1 MRALL
6 HRAMAMAVVLVAAT
20 VPALS
25 QGVGSVSGRVT
36 DEQGGPLS
44 GVTITLMSPGVLG
57 TMQATTGEEGRFLI
71 PGVPGIHPL
80 SIRAATPGRV
90 AVEYVGHTARR
101 DGVLQVNFVLR
112 PPGEH
117 DILVLVEGGVPYHE
131 IALEGARSTMPGR
144 VSTMVILDDSATT
157 TRLLRV
163 ALERRPNAVL
173 AIGEGAAR
181 MARRHIKDTPIVYA
195 MVPDPEDAGLVSAN
209 MCGVPLNGGFA
220 SQLAHLRHVAPDARR
235 IGTIHRAGRMDDC
248 LRDLRRAADEAGLE
262 LTAADVH
269 PGDTKGLERALAA
282 LEAEPLDAFLVLM
295 EPGLLDADGFE
306 HLAAF
311 AERRRVVLGV
321 PDPALVTDES
331 TFAFAPG
338 FREMGAFA
346 GTLVR
351 RILEGRA
358 EPSDIGT
365 VFPDRATLAAARV
378 ERQDPRELLA
388 GGDAPVERALHKP

>member
-6 HRAMAMAVVLVAAT
+6 HRAMALAVVLVAAT
-20 VPALS
+20 VPAIS

-36 DEQGGPLS
+36 DEQGVPLA
-44 GVTITLMSPGVLG
+44 GVAITLTSPGVLG

-71 PGVPGIHPL
+71 PGVPGLHPL
-80 SIRAATPGRV
+80 TIKAAAPGRV
-90 AVEYVGHTARR
+90 AVQYVGHTARR
-101 DGVLQVNFVLR
+101 DGVLRLNFVLR

-117 DILVLVEGGVPYHE
+117 DILVLVEGGVPYHQV
-131 IALEGARSTMPGR
+131 ALDGARSTMPGHI
-144 VSTMVILDDSATT
+144 STMVILDDSATT
-157 TRLLRV
+157 ARLLRV
-163 ALERRPNAVL
+163 ALEQRPNAVL

-181 MARRHIKDTPIVYA
+181 VARRHIKDIPIVYA
-195 MVPDPEDAGLVSAN
+195 MVPDPADAGLVSAN

-220 SQLAHLRHVAPDARR
+220 AQLARLRQVAPDARR
-235 IGTIHRAGRMDDC
+235 IGTIHRAGRMDLS
-248 LRDLRRAADEAGLE
+248 LRDLKRAAGEAGLE
-262 LTAADVH
+262 VSAADVY
-269 PGDTKGLERALAA
+269 PGDTHGLVRALA
-282 LEAEPLDAFLVLM
+282 EMESEPLDAFLVLM

-306 HLAAF
+306 QLAAF

-321 PDPALVTDES
+321 PDPALVGDEMS
-331 TFAFAPG
+331 FAFAPG

-351 RILEGRA
+351 RIVEGRA

-365 VFPDRATLAAARV
+365 IFPDRATLAAARV

-388 GGDAPVERALHKP
+388 GGDAPVERATNKD